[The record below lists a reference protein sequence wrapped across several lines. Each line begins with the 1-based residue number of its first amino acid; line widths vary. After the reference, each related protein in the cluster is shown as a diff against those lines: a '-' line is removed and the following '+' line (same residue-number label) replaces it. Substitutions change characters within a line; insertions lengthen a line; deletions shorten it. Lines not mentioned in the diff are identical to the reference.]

1 MAAQADEHASAN
13 ARAPS
18 PGFSLESPTPSVHI
32 LVVAYVIS
40 GIVYFIWRSGT
51 FNPEAMGLSLALY
64 AAELFGFV
72 NGLFYVMMTFR
83 LSVREARP
91 PLSGAGVDVF
101 VPTYDESAEL
111 VRRTLLA
118 AKNIQYPHVTWLLDD
133 GNRDEMRKLAAEL
146 DCKYLARTVN
156 ANGKAGN
163 LNHAL
168 LYSRGEFVAVFD
180 TDHAPRKDFLS
191 KTLGYFS
198 DPDVAFVQTPQ
209 DFYNV
214 DAFSHRVAGEAVW
227 SEQSVFYK
235 VIQRGK
241 DAWNASFLC
250 GSCVLLRRSALEAV
264 GGFAVD
270 TVTEDIHTSIRLH
283 KKGFR
288 SVYHAESLAYG
299 LAPHNIDT
307 YLSQRIR
314 WGTGAMQVL
323 RREGVVFAR
332 GLSLAQRLNY
342 LASMLI
348 YFEGW
353 QKLVFFLTPPA
364 VLGFG
369 MLPII
374 GSTWTFFAIF
384 SVYYLA
390 SLLVFLEL
398 GRGYVSFLLN
408 EQYGMARFFAF
419 MLTITGLFR
428 RRVSFSVTCKDMNK
442 RGRTWLWLAPSLAV
456 GGLNFA
462 CIPAGIVRMAQE
474 QIPLGAGIIS
484 IFWASVTVWT
494 AILLAR
500 FSLRVGRRAGGEY
513 RFPLRIPLTLTMQN
527 QSFFGLTVDLSASS
541 ALYRGEVVPEL
552 PSEANVD
559 VEVHLP
565 NAVVRCN
572 AAATFTTRR
581 EADGQHD
588 CLIELHLQ
596 WKSPEARRSLDTFLF
611 GSSLQFEMGRLRE
624 RQTPPLTRLARALR
638 RDARLPASD
647 HIWEPGLL
655 SQQGNGASLP
665 IAVAYAKG
673 ETGNALSMIASGVA
687 FDVRA
692 DTVLRQRIAGRQSEQ
707 HISLSPAGMLETP
720 TGAIH
725 LYNAAPA
732 SPAQQRQQ
740 PLQQ

>member
-1 MAAQADEHASAN
+1 MTDAQSDEHAAAN
-13 ARAPS
+13 VPGTRQGFALERPTAPVRV
-18 PGFSLESPTPSVHI
+18 LIAV
-32 LVVAYVIS
+32 YVIS
-40 GIVYFIWRSGT
+40 GIVYFSWRSGT
-51 FNPEAMGLSLALY
+51 VNSEVMGFSLTLY

-72 NGLFYVMMTFR
+72 NGLFYVLMTFR
-83 LSVREARP
+83 LSIREAP
-91 PLSGAGVDVF
+91 PPWCGASVDVF

-118 AKNIQYPHVTWLLDD
+118 AKNMQHPHVTWLLDD

-146 DCKYLARTVN
+146 HCKYLARVVN

-168 LYSRGEFVAVFD
+168 QHSRGEFVAIFD

-191 KTLGYFS
+191 KTLGYFR
-198 DPDVAFVQTPQ
+198 DPEVAFVQTPQ
-209 DFYNV
+209 DFYNI

-241 DAWNASFLC
+241 DTWNASFLC
-250 GSCVLLRRSALEAV
+250 GSCVLLRRSALNAV

-323 RREGVVFAR
+323 RQEGVVFTS
-332 GLSLAQRLNY
+332 GLTLAQRLNY

-353 QKLVFFLTPPA
+353 QKLVFFMTPPA
-364 VLGFG
+364 ILIFG
-369 MLPII
+369 VLPIVD
-374 GSTWTFFAIF
+374 STWNFFAFF

-390 SLLVFLEL
+390 SLLVYLEL
-398 GRGYVSFLLN
+398 GRGFVSFVLN

-428 RRVSFSVTCKDMNK
+428 RRVPFSVTCKDVTR
-442 RGRTWLWLAPSLAV
+442 RGRTWLWLAPSLGV
-456 GGLNFA
+456 GVLNFA
-462 CIPAGIVRMAQE
+462 SILVGIARMALGQL
-474 QIPLGAGIIS
+474 PLGAGAIS
-484 IFWASVTVWT
+484 ILWAGMTVGT

-527 QSFFGLTVDLSASS
+527 QSFVGLTVDLSASS
-541 ALYRGEVVPEL
+541 ALYRGEVVPAL
-552 PSEANVD
+552 PREANVD

-572 AAATFTTRR
+572 AAATFTSRR
-581 EADGQHD
+581 EVAGQHD

-596 WKSPEARRSLDTFLF
+596 WTSPEARRMLDTFLF

-624 RQTPPLTRLARALR
+624 RQAPPLTRLARALR
-638 RDARLPASD
+638 RDASLPATD

-655 SQQGNGASLP
+655 SQPWNGASVP
-665 IAVAYAKG
+665 IAVAYANG
-673 ETGNALSMIASGVA
+673 NTGHALSMVASGMA
-687 FDVRA
+687 FDVHA
-692 DTVLRQRIAGRQSEQ
+692 ETVLRQRIAGRQSEQ
-707 HISLSPAGMLETP
+707 RISLSPAGMLETP

-725 LYNAAPA
+725 LYSAVSAT
-732 SPAQQRQQ
+732 PAQQQ
-740 PLQQ
+740 

>member
-1 MAAQADEHASAN
+1 MAAQTDGQASTD
-13 ARAPS
+13 APGLG
-18 PGFSLESPTPSVHI
+18 PRFALERPALSVRI
-32 LVVAYVIS
+32 LVAAYILS
-40 GIVYFIWRSGT
+40 GIIYFIWRSGT

-72 NGLFYVMMTFR
+72 NGLCYVMMTFR
-83 LSVREARP
+83 MSIREAP
-91 PLSGAGVDVF
+91 PALSGVSVDVF

-133 GNRDEMRKLAAEL
+133 GNRDEMRKLAAQL
-146 DCKYLARTVN
+146 DCKYLARGVN

-168 LYSRGEFVAVFD
+168 LYSGGEFVAIFD

-198 DPDVAFVQTPQ
+198 DPEVAFVQTPQ

-241 DAWNASFLC
+241 DTWNASFLC

-323 RREGVVFAR
+323 RREGVVFSR
-332 GLSLAQRLNY
+332 GLSLGQRLNY

-428 RRVSFSVTCKDMNK
+428 RRVSFAVTCKDFNK
-442 RGRTWLWLAPSLAV
+442 RGRTWLWLAPSLGV
-456 GGLNFA
+456 GVLNVA
-462 CIPAGIVRMAQE
+462 CIPAGIARMVQDE
-474 QIPLGAGIIS
+474 IPLGAGIIS

-500 FSLRVGRRAGGEY
+500 FSLRVGSRAGGDY
-513 RFPLRIPLTLTMQN
+513 RFPLRIPLTLTMQD

-541 ALYRGEVVPEL
+541 ALYRGEVVPAL
-552 PSEANVD
+552 PREAKVD

-565 NAVVRCN
+565 NAVVRCD
-572 AAATFTTRR
+572 AAATFTSRQGVS
-581 EADGQHD
+581 GQED

-596 WKSPEARRSLDTFLF
+596 WASPEARRMLDTFLF

-624 RQTPPLTRLARALR
+624 RQAPPLARLASALR
-638 RDARLPASD
+638 RDASLPPND
-647 HIWEPGLL
+647 EIWEPGLL
-655 SQQGNGASLP
+655 SQQGSDASSP

-673 ETGNALSMIASGVA
+673 EAGHALSMIASGMA
-687 FDVRA
+687 FDVGA

-732 SPAQQRQQ
+732 TLARQPQQPRQQ
-740 PLQQ
+740 